1 MIAPPERSAERDA
14 VIAALL
20 PRVPVHGWTRMALR
34 GALREL
40 GIEPEDADLLFP
52 GGAAELVEAFI
63 DLADRQ
69 MAETEAETGFATLR
83 ASQKV
88 RALLAGR
95 LARLR
100 PHREAVRRA
109 LAVLAQ
115 PRHAAVAARCTA
127 RTVDAVW
134 HAAGDRAAD
143 ASWYTKRATLAA
155 VYAATLLFWLR
166 DVGEDDAAT
175 LAFLDRRLAG
185 VARIGRLRR
194 RVAERCDR
202 LRRRPQA
209 A

>member
-20 PRVPVHGWTRMALR
+20 PRVPLHGWTRTALR
-34 GALREL
+34 GALSEL
-40 GIEPEDADLLFP
+40 GMDPADGDLLFP

-69 MAETEAETGFATLR
+69 MAETEADAGFAALR
-83 ASQKV
+83 TSEKV
-88 RALLAGR
+88 RALLADR

-143 ASWYTKRATLAA
+143 VSWYTKRATLAA

-166 DVGEDDAAT
+166 DAGEDDAAT

-185 VARIGRLRR
+185 VARVGRLRR
-194 RVAERCDR
+194 RITERCDR